1 MELLFVWKIP
11 LPMPGLD
18 LEMAIDNT
26 WVSLQSTTT
35 FSTGVPIHWEPP
47 DSIGNNLISLEID
60 TLSSMY
66 ICIKVISDHS
76 FIMIFYHQ
84 DYPNEAASWCLASDK
99 YLISRIIPCIINV
112 YIWDIC
118 IGGMNMFNSIVIMF
132 FHHQNYSNEAVP
144 WWYLASDKYLISRIQ
159 SGLVDVSWFSSW
171 VL

>member
-1 MELLFVWKIP
+1 MELLFVWKTP

-99 YLISRIIPCIINV
+99 YLISRIIPWIINV
-112 YIWDIC
+112 YIWNIC

-132 FHHQNYSNEAVP
+132 FFIIKIIQMKLFLDDAWHQTSTWSP
-144 WWYLASDKYLISRIQ
+144 
-159 SGLVDVSWFSSW
+159 GSSQ
-171 VL
+171 V